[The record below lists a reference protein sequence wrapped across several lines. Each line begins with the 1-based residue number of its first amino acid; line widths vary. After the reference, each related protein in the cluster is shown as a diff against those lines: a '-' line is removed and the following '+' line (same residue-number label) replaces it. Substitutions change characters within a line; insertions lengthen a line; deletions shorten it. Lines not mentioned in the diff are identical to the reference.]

1 MNTVRYLFY
10 VLLSSWIFVACNS
23 HKKALSEAQVLRAT
37 GQHQLAFDR
46 YFAIYSAEPTEIE
59 AYRGLKETGGYLVN
73 MGYAQVQMLVGQE
86 RFEAALNALDDAERF
101 YNQHTWL
108 ELQRPFYAQTIRQE
122 IHQALADSN
131 FALAQDAVER
141 ERWEDA
147 RMYLNTA
154 RRYDRKKEEIEYLD
168 LMIRILPDYK
178 RGQKA
183 MELKLYQEAYGFF
196 EKVSRIDADFGDV
209 LNLMDECLALGRIT
223 LAVVQ
228 LPQDSGTRVQDRA
241 LVSSVKQALL
251 ARNNPFIRLVSR
263 DDLDFLLEEQR
274 NSMMGTFDERALI
287 EAGKL
292 LGAEYIILGD
302 LLKYDLKT
310 TLTRNQAQKG
320 YAGRNVLAKKV
331 EYFEKESTLSL
342 EALYRYTLVRAETG
356 EVLAAEN
363 ITFYE
368 EDVIHW
374 AEYMGDQVSLHPG
387 NWNFIGLPSLQDK
400 VHFDHKPALDQ
411 LLKARNRHVP
421 ASDFENRFFDQV
433 GSEVAIRVSSFA
445 QERRN
450 GF

>member
-1 MNTVRYLFY
+1 MKNVRYLFY
-10 VLLSSWIFVACNS
+10 VLLASWILVACNS
-23 HKKALSEAQVLRAT
+23 QKKAIAEAQSLRAT

-46 YFAIYSAEPTEIE
+46 FFAIYNAEPTSVE

-73 MGYAQVQMLVGQE
+73 MAYAQVQMLVGQE
-86 RFEAALNALDDAERF
+86 RYEAALKALDDAERF

-108 ELQRPFYAQTIRQE
+108 ELQPPFYAQTIRQE
-122 IHQALADSN
+122 IHQALADTN
-131 FALAQDAVER
+131 FALAQDAVQR
-141 ERWEDA
+141 ERWDDA

-154 RRYDRKKEEIEYLD
+154 RRYDRNKEEIEYLD

-183 MELKLYQEAYGFF
+183 MELKLYQEAYTFF
-196 EKVSRIDADFGDV
+196 DKVSRIDADFGNV
-209 LNLMDECLALGRIT
+209 LNLMDECLMLGRIT

-228 LPQDSGTRVQDRA
+228 LPQQEGARAQDRA

-251 ARNNPFIRLVSR
+251 AQNNPFIRLVSR

-292 LGAEYIILGD
+292 VGAEYIILGD
-302 LLKYDLKT
+302 LLKYDIKT
-310 TLTRNQAQKG
+310 TLTRNQAQKAF
-320 YAGRNVLAKKV
+320 AGRNVLAKKV

-363 ITFYE
+363 ISFYE

-374 AEYMGDQVSLHPG
+374 AEYMGDHVSLHPG

-400 VHFDHKPALDQ
+400 VHFDQKPVLDQ

-421 ASDFENRFFDQV
+421 VSDFENRFFDQV

-450 GF
+450 GL

>member
-1 MNTVRYLFY
+1 MKNVRCLFY
-10 VLLSSWIFVACNS
+10 VLLCAWVLVACNTQ
-23 HKKALSEAQVLRAT
+23 KKALSEAQSLRAT

-46 YFAIYSAEPTEIE
+46 YYGIYSAEPTSVE
-59 AYRGLKETGGYLVN
+59 AYRGLKETGSYLVN
-73 MGYAQVQMLVGQE
+73 MAYAQVQMLVGQE
-86 RFEAALNALDDAERF
+86 RYDAALNALDEAERF
-101 YNQHTWL
+101 YNQYVWL
-108 ELQRPFYAQTIRQE
+108 EFQRPFYAQTIRQE
-122 IHQALADSN
+122 IHQAIADSN
-131 FALAQDAVER
+131 FALAKDAVQH
-141 ERWEDA
+141 ERWDDA
-147 RMYLNTA
+147 RMYLNIA
-154 RRYDRKKEEIEYLD
+154 RRYDRSKEEIEYLD

-196 EKVSRIDADFGDV
+196 EKVSHIDADFGDV

-320 YAGRNVLAKKV
+320 YAGRNLLSKKV

-363 ITFYE
+363 ISFYE

-374 AEYMGDQVSLHPG
+374 AEYMGDHASLHPG

-400 VHFDHKPALDQ
+400 VHVDQKPMLDQ

-433 GSEVAIRVSSFA
+433 GSEVALRVSGFA